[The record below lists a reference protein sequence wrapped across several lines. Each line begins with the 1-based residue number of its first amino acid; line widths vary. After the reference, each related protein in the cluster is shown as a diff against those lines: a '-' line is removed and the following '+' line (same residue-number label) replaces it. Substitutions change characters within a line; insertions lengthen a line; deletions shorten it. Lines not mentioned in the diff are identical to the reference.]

1 MSGRFSGDNI
11 RLIYDV
17 LNYSNITNKKGL
29 MVLIDFEKAF
39 DTVAWS
45 FIEKCLKY
53 FNFKPDIIKWIKVF
67 L

>member
-17 LNYSNITNKKGL
+17 LNYGNINQKRGIML
-29 MVLIDFEKAF
+29 LIDFEKAF

-45 FIEKCLKY
+45 FIEKCFKY
-53 FNFKPDIIKWIKVF
+53 FNFKPDVIHWIKVF